1 MVGVVVGEEVFPV
14 DHLTRLTLFIQESL
28 INRKLFNQLLNIPL
42 SLSLSHPPH
51 QHIPQI
57 IPIPHH
63 LPRHTPSHKLSHF
76 NYMPHFLKIRSV
88 KVRLQLFENLS
99 MTVFILQPA
108 LIVIGEVVEQE
119 FLIASRGEKTCD
131 STVREISDVL
141 VVDGGE
147 EVEAGGRCHGA

>member
-1 MVGVVVGEEVFPV
+1 
-14 DHLTRLTLFIQESL
+14 
-28 INRKLFNQLLNIPL
+28 
-42 SLSLSHPPH
+42 
-51 QHIPQI
+51 
-57 IPIPHH
+57 
-63 LPRHTPSHKLSHF
+63 
-76 NYMPHFLKIRSV
+76 
-88 KVRLQLFENLS
+88 

-147 EVEAGGRCHGA
+147 EVRAGGGGHGA